1 MKLIYQQML
10 SFLALIIVALS
21 VVSLLFFQTTAN
33 NAWDNNFRQLAGFTD
48 SIEQHAVLNDGT
60 VNAPFLEN
68 SQQILAGQQISF
80 GIYNAKNKMAYPQQQ
95 NRGIDAKSWR
105 KLKSGEDVSYR
116 GWVQIPNRNGKAT
129 VKQASI
135 YYRPVFYSGKLVYV
149 IGAFAPVKTIQ
160 ASLAKTQRNVF
171 IGFVISAIAALILSY
186 FLAQVQV
193 RKINRLRNATHEVAQ
208 GNYDVDLKSS
218 GNDEI
223 SELTTDFGEMT
234 GALKAGQE
242 EIKRQENR
250 RRQFMADAAHEM
262 RTPLTTI
269 NGLLEGLAY
278 DAIPENM
285 RSKSIELMRNETA
298 RLIRLVNENLD
309 YEKIRSNQI
318 VLHRTNFNGSE
329 DLHNIVSQLQQ
340 KSDDAGDKI
349 VLETPDDLA
358 VFADH
363 DRFVQVIF
371 NVVQNAIQFT
381 KNGTIT
387 ITAQRGYHQSEF
399 SVTDTGIGMTAEQVK
414 NIWERYYK
422 ADPSRKNTKYGES
435 GLGMAIVHQLMQVH
449 GGKIDVESKEGVG
462 TTFRLSF
469 PDEDAAPSKQAVA
482 EQQSKAEPD
491 HHPDKA

>member
-10 SFLALIIVALS
+10 SFLALIIVALT
-21 VVSLLFFQTTAN
+21 VVSLLFIQTTASS
-33 NAWDNNFRQLAGFTD
+33 AWDNNFRQLAGFTN

-60 VNAPFLEN
+60 VNAPFLDN
-68 SQQILAGQQISF
+68 SQQILASQQISF
-80 GIYNAKNKMAYPQQQ
+80 GIYNAKNQMGYPQQKQ
-95 NRGIDAKSWR
+95 QGIDKKSWR
-105 KLKSGEDVSYR
+105 KLKTGEDVSYR
-116 GWVQIPNRNGKAT
+116 GWVEVPSRNGKAEL
-129 VKQASI
+129 KQASI

-223 SELTTDFGEMT
+223 GELTTDFGEMT
-234 GALKAGQE
+234 DALKAGRE
-242 EIKRQENR
+242 EIKRQEDR

-278 DAIPENM
+278 DAIPEDM
-285 RSKSIELMRNETA
+285 RAKSIELMRNETG

-318 VLHRTNFNGSE
+318 ILHRTTFNGSE
-329 DLHNIVSQLQQ
+329 DLHNIVSQLTQ
-340 KSDDAGDKI
+340 KSTDAGDVIK
-349 VLETPDDLA
+349 LDTPDDLS
-358 VFADH
+358 VYADH

-371 NVVQNAIQFT
+371 NIVQNAIQFT
-381 KNGTIT
+381 QNGTIT
-387 ITAQRGYHQSEF
+387 ITARRGYHQSEF
-399 SVTDTGIGMTAEQVK
+399 SVSDTGIGMTADQVK

-449 GGKIDVESKEGVG
+449 GGKIDVESKQDVG

-469 PDEDAAPSKQAVA
+469 PDEDAAPSKQDVA
-482 EQQSKAEPD
+482 KRQAKSESD
-491 HHPDKA
+491 HASDKA